1 MYWLFILTVKSI
13 LSSVIGSTFYK
24 WFQNTTIGIWFQNQV
39 NRFLEHFAERHD
51 IELARTESKFKKDYP
66 LIAERLE
73 NLEDDTHPPIPMEC
87 FEGFEKLEKRIVALE
102 KKLKK

>member
-1 MYWLFILTVKSI
+1 MYWLLILTVKSI

-39 NRFLEHFAERHD
+39 NRFMEHFAERHD

-73 NLEDDTHPPIPMEC
+73 VLEEDI
-87 FEGFEKLEKRIVALE
+87 

>member
-1 MYWLFILTVKSI
+1 M
-13 LSSVIGSTFYK
+13 
-24 WFQNTTIGIWFQNQV
+24 
-39 NRFLEHFAERHD
+39 EHFAERHD

-73 NLEDDTHPPIPMEC
+73 VLEEDI
-87 FEGFEKLEKRIVALE
+87 